1 MGIATFRRLNERR
14 AALEKA
20 VTPPSKPKKQK
31 KPTKLKTNG
40 DYISRNGG

>member
-40 DYISRNGG
+40 NNTSRNGG